1 MYVLYENY
9 LLVMYKDWEGIC
21 GQMKYFPEKF
31 ISLKLM
37 KEPYLN
43 KGLVSG
49 SELMNVG
56 VLIVKQQAR

>member
-49 SELMNVG
+49 VDECGGFNCKTTG
-56 VLIVKQQAR
+56 